1 VCGGTSAA
9 MSDERRPRR
18 GIASVLV
25 VAGVLVLVAAVDGWV
40 ASATTRGTE
49 ALSTNALRS
58 VELADDMRWQ
68 LSRLVPPRGTGTA
81 DEPTERQA
89 LEWLGR
95 DVSAYE
101 PLATFEGERPEWLTL
116 SALADAL
123 SADLARGDAP
133 ALRRDAS
140 NALESV
146 NRLIGLNRIEAETIG
161 GRMRELGRRQI
172 LVDTLAGGLVLLVVI
187 QVAAARLRAMRREQA
202 AAAHSLEL
210 VESKNRALESFA
222 ARAAHDLRSPL
233 VPIHSLASLIVRAA
247 RDEGDVR
254 LASRIVGS
262 ASRMSAVIDAMLAF
276 SRSGLLPQ
284 GRTEVRAAVSET
296 LEELSTATSGADV
309 VLQLQEATVACAPE
323 VLGQILRNV
332 IGNALKYRASERAC
346 RLEISSRVETSWVT
360 LEVRDNGRGM
370 DAAAVR
376 RAFEP
381 FFRGTSD
388 GSGHGLGLAI
398 VDSYVRAL
406 GGSVQMRSEPGV
418 GTRVSVLLPRT
429 AGSAEGILDPPGPP
443 VRAHRTLETG
453 T

>member
-1 VCGGTSAA
+1 

-18 GIASVLV
+18 GITSVAV

-68 LSRLVPPRGTGTA
+68 LSRLVPPRGSGTA
-81 DEPTERQA
+81 DEPTERQS

-95 DVSAYE
+95 DIRAYE
-101 PLATFEGERPEWLTL
+101 ALATFEGERPEWLTL
-116 SALADAL
+116 SALADDL
-123 SADLARGDAP
+123 STDLARGDPA

-146 NRLIGLNRIEAETIG
+146 NRLIGLNRIEAEAIG
-161 GRMRELGRRQI
+161 GRVRELGRRQI
-172 LVDTLAGGLVLLVVI
+172 LVDALAGGLVLLVVI
-187 QVAAARLRAMRREQA
+187 QVALARLRAMAREQL

-233 VPIHSLASLIVRAA
+233 VPIHSLASLIVRAG

-284 GRTEVRAAVSET
+284 GRAEVRSAVSET
-296 LEELSTATSGADV
+296 LEELGTATTGGAEV
-309 VLQLQEATVACAPE
+309 VLQVQQATVACAPE

-332 IGNALKYRASERAC
+332 IGNALKYRAPERTC
-346 RLEISSRVETSWVT
+346 RLELSTRVETAWVT
-360 LEVRDNGRGM
+360 LHVSDNGQGM

-381 FFRGTSD
+381 FFRGTSE
-388 GSGHGLGLAI
+388 GTGHGLGLAI

-406 GGSVQMRSEPGV
+406 GGSVHMRSEPGV
-418 GTRVSVLLPRT
+418 GTRVSLRLPRT
-429 AGSAEGILDPPGPP
+429 AGGEEGILDPPGAP
-443 VRAHRTLETG
+443 VREQRPLETG

>member
-1 VCGGTSAA
+1 

-18 GIASVLV
+18 GITSVVV

-49 ALSTNALRS
+49 ALTANTLRS

-68 LSRLVPPRGTGTA
+68 LSRLVPPRGTGSA

-89 LEWLGR
+89 LEWLAR

-116 SALADAL
+116 SGLAEDL
-123 SADLARGDAP
+123 SADLARGDRT
-133 ALRRDAS
+133 ALRRDAN

-146 NRLIGLNRIEAETIG
+146 NRLIALNRDEAEAIG
-161 GRMRELGRRQI
+161 GRLRDLGRRQVV
-172 LVDTLAGGLVLLVVI
+172 VDTLAGGLVLLVVI
-187 QVAAARLRAMRREQA
+187 QVAAARLRAMARERMA
-202 AAAHSLEL
+202 AARSLEL
-210 VESKNRALESFA
+210 VESKNRALEAFA

-233 VPIHSLASLIVRAA
+233 VPIHSLASLIVRAG
-247 RDEGDVR
+247 RDEADVR

-262 ASRMSAVIDAMLAF
+262 ASRMSAVIDAMLDF
-276 SRSGLLPQ
+276 SRSGLLPR
-284 GRTEVRAAVSET
+284 GRTEVRSAVGEV
-296 LEELSTATSGADV
+296 LEELGAATGGAEL
-309 VLQLQEATVACAPE
+309 VLQVHEATVACAPE

-332 IGNALKYRASERAC
+332 MGNALKYRAPGRAC
-346 RLEISSRVETSWVT
+346 RLEISTRLETFWVS
-360 LEVRDNGRGM
+360 LDVADNGQGM
-370 DAAAVR
+370 EPAAAR

-388 GSGHGLGLAI
+388 GAGHGLGLAI

-406 GGSVQMRSEPGV
+406 GGSVQLWSEPGV
-418 GTRVSVLLPRT
+418 GTRVSIRLPRT
-429 AGSAEGILDPPGPP
+429 ATEAERILDPPGPP
-443 VRAHRTLETG
+443 IRESRPLNTG